1 MAEFI
6 LLIREDLTKY
16 PRPEAALQSLINA
29 HRTWA
34 KQLTERGI
42 FKNGYGVGSDGNLLV
57 LQNGTLQVQPIRDM
71 REGVG
76 GLYIIEAPDL
86 AAAIEIAKECPT
98 YMDGDMVEVRPLM

>member
-16 PRPEAALQSLINA
+16 PRPEAELQSLIHA

-71 REGVG
+71 REGIG
-76 GLYIIEAPDL
+76 GLYIIEAADL